1 MNDALKPL
9 LENELLTEDAKQQ
22 IVEAWEKKLTEARE
36 EIRNELREEFTVRYE
51 HDKGIL
57 VEAVERMVEDGL
69 KTEIAEFKADRKALT
84 EKQVKLAEEIRQ
96 ARVNA
101 KKQLAE
107 QSKVLEQFVL
117 EQLSSE
123 IKEFETDKKDVREA
137 KKQLAKQLRESR
149 VAYKKELSQRI
160 NVLEQFVLK
169 QLSGELSEF
178 KADKDAL
185 VEQRVKMINE
195 GKKKIEETRKQ
206 FVKRSANLVEKTI
219 EEILTRELT
228 QLKEDVVASRKKH
241 FGMQIFEA
249 FADEFKF
256 TFFNENGEIRKLRS
270 KIQES
275 NKKLE
280 EAQKLFEAATKIAGE
295 SQKKQKLAEGRA
307 ERSIVMNELLSKL
320 SGKQREVMAE
330 LLEGVRTTNL
340 RSAFKKY
347 IPAVI
352 NGTSNTVFDPPRK

>member
-241 FGMQIFEA
+241 FGM
-249 FADEFKF
+249 
-256 TFFNENGEIRKLRS
+256 
-270 KIQES
+270 
-275 NKKLE
+275 
-280 EAQKLFEAATKIAGE
+280 
-295 SQKKQKLAEGRA
+295 
-307 ERSIVMNELLSKL
+307 
-320 SGKQREVMAE
+320 
-330 LLEGVRTTNL
+330 
-340 RSAFKKY
+340 
-347 IPAVI
+347 
-352 NGTSNTVFDPPRK
+352 